1 MPFPVSLFLFLLL
14 FFASSLLSNFMRLA
28 ANGLD
33 GFSANVH
40 QSVLV
45 EFVSSPQQQGVQ
57 KRGAGVRSGGEEK
70 QRKISR
76 ERVVRHHQQQKN
88 RRKCER
94 LSEPQKYAKLERVGG
109 RNQIFLA
116 ASPREAGR
124 NFPTLMPKKAD
135 NWKSLS
141 DEEEPTEMTFADF
154 PLMDDGGTTLEGP
167 PTASPLPTIEE
178 CDERC
183 REIERKL
190 NGVMELRWQ
199 RTEEDDV
206 FRLDDD
212 VDEEP
217 GMEDELGGGIGAN
230 WVTGERSGGGV
241 GLRLRRSGCY
251 LEKFVPIGNCTKH
264 GFEESFGDEKLCTA
278 CQGIYVLNRECF
290 PVFVNSVVCDRREFE
305 CIYDRLSGCA
315 QGKCRPKV
323 LSFKVMRNRGM
334 ASDCEHWVYEYI
346 EVPVACECYLSK
358 RSVWLEAVPPSIGEE
373 HLR

>member
-1 MPFPVSLFLFLLL
+1 
-14 FFASSLLSNFMRLA
+14 
-28 ANGLD
+28 
-33 GFSANVH
+33 
-40 QSVLV
+40 
-45 EFVSSPQQQGVQ
+45 
-57 KRGAGVRSGGEEK
+57 
-70 QRKISR
+70 
-76 ERVVRHHQQQKN
+76 
-88 RRKCER
+88 
-94 LSEPQKYAKLERVGG
+94 
-109 RNQIFLA
+109 
-116 ASPREAGR
+116 
-124 NFPTLMPKKAD
+124 PKKAD
-135 NWKSLS
+135 NWKSIS
-141 DEEEPTEMTFADF
+141 DEEPTEMTLWTSIGRTGFREWRTGGRVIN
-154 PLMDDGGTTLEGP
+154 PYPKHQQMDDGGTTLEGP
-167 PTASPLPTIEE
+167 STASPLPSIAE

-217 GMEDELGGGIGAN
+217 GMEDELSGGIGTN

-305 CIYDRLSGCA
+305 CIYDRLSGSA

-323 LSFKVMRNRGM
+323 MRNRSVG
-334 ASDCEHWVYEYI
+334 ADCEHWVYEYI